1 MFDTFANE
9 ALYVILNERNEWEE
23 EKMINKIYRNL
34 PFKKQL
40 ILFLTVIGLICG
52 IVIAVFIYFFETNQV
67 KKNSTY
73 LINNTTKQTAT
84 MFTNRL
90 EIILNQYNKL
100 GDNLSLWRLVN
111 DKYSSENSSQKYEDI
126 IEIYNKM
133 DEIYSTNGEI
143 MDSIYFENSHGTVVQ
158 IYKDMVYDKASA
170 DLDKYQLNQYPENYG
185 YIWINDHE
193 DSIFKTKIPR
203 KVVSI
208 VQKLKNLQN
217 EDIGTM
223 ILNLKS
229 NYFEKLL
236 NQVEISENGYAMLL
250 SRDGYMTSE
259 LVDDK
264 FMLTKN
270 EQDQILQH
278 AENSTVNPE
287 IRGAYSKQNMFIYYA
302 PLKVNNW
309 YLVSVVP
316 YNDLM
321 SSSRQL
327 AYVLTLVIVIVLV
340 GAIIISAFLATL
352 ITKPIEKLSKQVIEF
367 QSNPNVEFEVKSGY
381 ELTTLANGLSSLKKS
396 VEKLLDQV
404 RVEQEQKAKLKLLML
419 QAQIQ
424 PHFLYNT
431 LASINQLIN
440 MKEDSKASK
449 MCEALSKFYRLGL
462 SNGKDII
469 SVKEEIEHIKNY
481 LFIQKYRYE
490 TDFEYSINIADNIL
504 EMNILKLSLQPL
516 VENAIY
522 HGIKNKEGIG
532 MIVIS
537 GYKDDNKMILEVFDD
552 GCGMTEDE
560 LKQIRE
566 NSNEVVDSGFG
577 IYNVNSRLKL
587 FFGNEAQ
594 LLFDSCKGV
603 YTQVKLII
611 PLDKVGE

>member
-1 MFDTFANE
+1 LFDTFANE

-287 IRGAYSKQNMFIYYA
+287 IRGANSKQNMFIYYA

>member
-170 DLDKYQLNQYPENYG
+170 DLDKYQLEKYPENYG
-185 YIWINDHE
+185 YIWINNHE

-203 KVVSI
+203 NVITI
-208 VQKLKNLQN
+208 VQKLKNLKN
-217 EDIGTM
+217 EEIGTM

-229 NYFEKLL
+229 DYFEKLL

-250 SRDGYMTSE
+250 SHDGYMISD

-264 FMLTKN
+264 YKLTKS
-270 EQDQILQH
+270 EQDLFCNKQKIIL
-278 AENSTVNPE
+278 
-287 IRGAYSKQNMFIYYA
+287 
-302 PLKVNNW
+302 
-309 YLVSVVP
+309 
-316 YNDLM
+316 
-321 SSSRQL
+321 
-327 AYVLTLVIVIVLV
+327 
-340 GAIIISAFLATL
+340 
-352 ITKPIEKLSKQVIEF
+352 
-367 QSNPNVEFEVKSGY
+367 
-381 ELTTLANGLSSLKKS
+381 
-396 VEKLLDQV
+396 
-404 RVEQEQKAKLKLLML
+404 
-419 QAQIQ
+419 
-424 PHFLYNT
+424 
-431 LASINQLIN
+431 
-440 MKEDSKASK
+440 
-449 MCEALSKFYRLGL
+449 
-462 SNGKDII
+462 
-469 SVKEEIEHIKNY
+469 
-481 LFIQKYRYE
+481 
-490 TDFEYSINIADNIL
+490 
-504 EMNILKLSLQPL
+504 
-516 VENAIY
+516 
-522 HGIKNKEGIG
+522 
-532 MIVIS
+532 
-537 GYKDDNKMILEVFDD
+537 
-552 GCGMTEDE
+552 
-560 LKQIRE
+560 
-566 NSNEVVDSGFG
+566 
-577 IYNVNSRLKL
+577 
-587 FFGNEAQ
+587 
-594 LLFDSCKGV
+594 
-603 YTQVKLII
+603 
-611 PLDKVGE
+611 

>member
-1 MFDTFANE
+1 M
-9 ALYVILNERNEWEE
+9 LKKV
-23 EKMINKIYRNL
+23 YRNL

-40 ILFLTVIGLICG
+40 MLFLTVIGLICG
-52 IVIAVFIYFFETNQV
+52 IVIAIVIYFFETNQV

-84 MFTNRL
+84 MFNSRL

-111 DKYSSENSSQKYEDI
+111 DRYSSENSAQKYDDI

-133 DEIYSTNGEI
+133 DEIYSNNGEI

-170 DLDKYQLNQYPENYG
+170 DLGSYNLNQNPENYG
-185 YIWINDHE
+185 YIWINNHE

-203 KVVSI
+203 NVITI
-208 VQKLKNLQN
+208 VQKLKNLKN
-217 EDIGTM
+217 EEIGTM

-229 NYFEKLL
+229 DYFEKLL

-250 SRDGYMTSE
+250 SEDGYMISDV
-259 LVDDK
+259 VDEK
-264 FMLTKN
+264 FMLTKE
-270 EQDQILQH
+270 EQDLLLQQ
-278 AENSTVNPE
+278 AQVNTVNTE
-287 IRGAYSKQNMFIYYA
+287 IKGTNSNQNMFLYYA

-327 AYVLTLVIVIVLV
+327 AYVLTLIIIIVLV
-340 GAIIISAFLATL
+340 VAIIISAFLATL
-352 ITKPIEKLSKQVIEF
+352 ITRPIEKLSKQVIEF
-367 QSNPNVEFEVKSGY
+367 QTNPNVEFEVKSGY
-381 ELTTLANGLSSLKKS
+381 ELTTLANGLSSLKMS

-404 RVEQEQKAKLKLLML
+404 RIEQEQKAKLKLLML

-440 MKEDSKASK
+440 MKENSKASK

-490 TDFEYSINIADNIL
+490 KDFEYSINIADNIL
-504 EMNILKLSLQPL
+504 DMNILKLSLQPL

-522 HGIKNKEGIG
+522 HGIKNKEDIG

-537 GYKDDNKMILEVFDD
+537 GYKDDNTMILEIFDD

-566 NSNEVVDSGFG
+566 NANSLSNEVIDSGFG
-577 IYNVNSRLKL
+577 IYNVSSRLKL

-594 LLFDSCKGV
+594 LMFDSSKGV
-603 YTQVKLII
+603 YTQVKIII
-611 PLDKVGE
+611 PLDKLGE

>member
-1 MFDTFANE
+1 M
-9 ALYVILNERNEWEE
+9 L
-23 EKMINKIYRNL
+23 KKIYSNL

-40 ILFLTVIGLICG
+40 ILFLTVIGMVCAI
-52 IVIAVFIYFFETNQV
+52 IIAIFIYMFETNQV

-84 MFTNRL
+84 MFSNRL
-90 EIILNQYNKL
+90 EMILNQYNKL

-111 DKYSSENSSQKYEDI
+111 DKYSAENSSQKYEDI

-133 DEIYSTNGEI
+133 DEIYSNNGEI

-170 DLDKYQLNQYPENYG
+170 DLDKYQLEKYPENYG

-203 KVVSI
+203 KVISI

-217 EDIGTM
+217 EDIGTI

-229 NYFEKLL
+229 NYFEELL

-250 SRDGYMTSE
+250 SQDGYMISD
-259 LVDDK
+259 LIDDK
-264 FMLTKN
+264 FKLTKS
-270 EQDQILQH
+270 EQDLLWQQ
-278 AENSTVNPE
+278 AENNSVNPE
-287 IRGAYSKQNMFIYYA
+287 IKGTNSKQNLFVYYA
-302 PLKVNNW
+302 PLKVNSW
-309 YLVSVVP
+309 YLVSIVP
-316 YNDLM
+316 YSDLI
-321 SSSRQL
+321 SSTRQL
-327 AYVLTLVIVIVLV
+327 AYVLTLIIIIVLL
-340 GAIIISAFLATL
+340 GAIIISSFLATL

-367 QSNPNVEFEVKSGY
+367 QSNPNVEFEVKSGF
-381 ELTTLANGLSSLKKS
+381 EITTLANGLSSLKKS

-404 RVEQEQKAKLKLLML
+404 RIEQQQKANLKLLML

-440 MKEDSKASK
+440 MKENSKASK

-469 SVKEEIEHIKNY
+469 SVKEEIEHIENY

-490 TDFEYSINIADNIL
+490 KDFEYSINIADDIM

-522 HGIKNKEGIG
+522 HGIKNKEDIG

-537 GYKDDNKMILEVFDD
+537 GYKDDNNMILEVFDD
-552 GCGMTEDE
+552 GCGMTDDE

-566 NSNEVVDSGFG
+566 KSNSISDEVIDSGFG

-594 LLFDSCKGV
+594 LIFDSSKGV
-603 YTQVKLII
+603 YTQVKIII
-611 PLDKVGE
+611 PLDKLGD

>member
-1 MFDTFANE
+1 M
-9 ALYVILNERNEWEE
+9 LKKV
-23 EKMINKIYRNL
+23 YRNL

-40 ILFLTVIGLICG
+40 MLFLTVIGLICG
-52 IVIAVFIYFFETNQV
+52 IVIAIVIYFFETNQV

-84 MFTNRL
+84 MFNSRL

-111 DKYSSENSSQKYEDI
+111 DRYSSENSAQKYDDI

-133 DEIYSTNGEI
+133 DEIYSNNGEI

-170 DLDKYQLNQYPENYG
+170 DLGSYNLNQNPENYG
-185 YIWINDHE
+185 YIWINNHE

-203 KVVSI
+203 NVITI
-208 VQKLKNLQN
+208 VQKLKNLKN
-217 EDIGTM
+217 EEIGTM

-250 SRDGYMTSE
+250 SEDGYMISDV
-259 LVDDK
+259 VDEK
-264 FMLTKN
+264 FMLTKE
-270 EQDQILQH
+270 EQDLLLQQ
-278 AENSTVNPE
+278 AQVNTVNTE
-287 IRGAYSKQNMFIYYA
+287 IKGTNSNQNMFLYYA

-327 AYVLTLVIVIVLV
+327 AYVLTLIIIIVLV
-340 GAIIISAFLATL
+340 VAIIISAFLATL
-352 ITKPIEKLSKQVIEF
+352 ITRPIEKLSKQVIEF
-367 QSNPNVEFEVKSGY
+367 QTNPNVEFEVKSGY
-381 ELTTLANGLSSLKKS
+381 ELTTLANGLSSLKMS

-404 RVEQEQKAKLKLLML
+404 RIEQEQKAKLKLLML

-440 MKEDSKASK
+440 LKENSKASK

-490 TDFEYSINIADNIL
+490 KDFEYSINIAENIMD
-504 EMNILKLSLQPL
+504 MNILKLSLQPL

-522 HGIKNKEGIG
+522 HGIKNKEDIG

-537 GYKDDNKMILEVFDD
+537 GYKAENTMILEIFDD

-566 NSNEVVDSGFG
+566 NANSLSNEVMDSGFG
-577 IYNVNSRLKL
+577 IYNVSSRLKL

-594 LLFDSCKGV
+594 LMFDSSKGV
-603 YTQVKLII
+603 YTQVKIII
-611 PLDKVGE
+611 PLDKLGE

>member
-287 IRGAYSKQNMFIYYA
+287 IRGANSKQNMFIYYA